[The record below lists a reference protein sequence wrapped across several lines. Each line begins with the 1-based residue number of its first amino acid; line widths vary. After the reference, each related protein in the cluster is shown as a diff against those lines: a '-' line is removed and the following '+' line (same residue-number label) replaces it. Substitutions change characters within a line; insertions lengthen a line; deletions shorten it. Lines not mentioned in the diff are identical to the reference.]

1 MSLIQNAPGAQDF
14 LLPFLRLGPR
24 FLAGMTAFDGATL
37 NCEDLLA
44 KQFTAAGAPAPGA
57 NNTATPLPF
66 LTFGGTSDG
75 LTAAD
80 AAWNKITGALT
91 MIAVVKTTTGA
102 GIQSV
107 ISKYKAGGNL
117 QYQLAIN
124 GGSARIDVDGSS
136 TDANVVS
143 VTRGTVTVGS
153 WAFIAGVYDPSGTPS
168 ITAWNSLVST
178 TAGSTNSTSIPSSLN
193 NGSASLCIGQNQTSG
208 GAINNPMNGSIALAA
223 LYPYAMGATAMA
235 RLIAYCKQY
244 GVA

>member
-1 MSLIQNAPGAQDF
+1 
-14 LLPFLRLGPR
+14 
-24 FLAGMTAFDGATL
+24 LAGQA
-37 NCEDLLA
+37 
-44 KQFTAAGAPAPGA
+44 
-57 NNTATPLPF
+57 
-66 LTFGGTSDG
+66 DG

-91 MIAVVKTTTGA
+91 MIAVVKTTTGE

-153 WAFIAGVYDPSGTPS
+153 WAFIAGVYDPSGDAS

-193 NGSASLCIGQNQTSG
+193 NGSAACASG
-208 GAINNPMNGSIALAA
+208 RTRRRAAPSI
-223 LYPYAMGATAMA
+223 T
-235 RLIAYCKQY
+235 R
-244 GVA
+244 